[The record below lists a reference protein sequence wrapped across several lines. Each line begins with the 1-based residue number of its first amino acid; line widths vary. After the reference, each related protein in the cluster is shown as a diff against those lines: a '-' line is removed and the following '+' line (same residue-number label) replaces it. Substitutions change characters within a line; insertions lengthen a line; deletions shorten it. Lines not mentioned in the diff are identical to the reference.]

1 MFCIWKLFHSQER
14 ERKTVVLSPIL
25 GIIARILYNVWNT
38 GTTDKETMLR
48 YTCLCYCIF
57 FALEIQKV
65 LIKLSKEHGCEIVG
79 KWRKACVRHYYWSVT
94 STAIKMGEVI
104 IAKFHSFLY
113 HILNKHKDLPNPLF
127 KECAHRENI
136 RPKVWFTKSKL

>member
-1 MFCIWKLFHSQER
+1 MKTFPFSRER
-14 ERKTVVLSPIL
+14 EELLFCPQYWELLQGFYTMYEIL
-25 GIIARILYNVWNT
+25 AQLTKKQCW
-38 GTTDKETMLR
+38 D
-48 YTCLCYCIF
+48 IF

-94 STAIKMGEVI
+94 STPIKMGEVI